1 MDFAFH
7 FKNQKKKTQMD
18 KWMVDVM
25 KTLVSTITKWRVH
38 LEDNFVQTYCWAHH
52 AYITVL

>member
-18 KWMVDVM
+18 KWMIDVM
-25 KTLVSTITKWRVH
+25 KTLVSTNTKWKVH
-38 LEDNFVQTYCWAHH
+38 LEDNFAQTYCWAHH